1 MEKNPIRARELLIW
15 VQRSIPDKFPFL
27 LKDKDGNTN
36 VAPLNQFLS
45 RHKITSFILRKIGAD
60 HASRIHGSRNDSRR
74 QYLRQL
80 ACRHKIGHASSV
92 EHYGVIVMNDRPN
105 TPAPKQENS
114 EVEDIINLY
123 GEISDDEN

>member
-1 MEKNPIRARELLIW
+1 M
-15 VQRSIPDKFPFL
+15 

-60 HASRIHGSRNDSRR
+60 HTSRVHGGRNDSRR

-80 ACRHKIGHASSV
+80 ACRHKIGHALSV
-92 EHYGVIVMNDRPN
+92 EHYGVMNDRPN
-105 TPAPKQENS
+105 TPAPKQINS
-114 EVEDIINLY
+114 EVEDIIDLY
-123 GEISDDEN
+123 GEISDDDN

>member
-1 MEKNPIRARELLIW
+1 M
-15 VQRSIPDKFPFL
+15 

-60 HASRIHGSRNDSRR
+60 HASRVHEGKNDSRR

-92 EHYGVIVMNDRPN
+92 EHYGVMNDRPII
-105 TPAPKQENS
+105 PVPKQENF
-114 EVEDIINLY
+114 EVEDN
-123 GEISDDEN
+123 